1 MININHTKSYME
13 ITVFIICTI
22 LVLYLLYKPQVH
34 DYFTTIRVKS
44 DSDFN
49 EYPVVSLYNDTQKAA
64 NIMGDVNLFTV
75 DLIKKMQAKYFNNAT
90 KNIET
95 IEYLKGR
102 EITAVLIARFAS
114 NSLKENE
121 PVSPDATSYTI
132 NKGDV
137 IGICLREK
145 QTGQNNFHDIDD
157 IKFVLLHELAH
168 VVTPEYSHTP
178 LFWTNF
184 RFLLEFCKSHGLY
197 HTPNYAA
204 RNIQYCGTTITYNP
218 MDDDNLISYF
228 Q

>member
-1 MININHTKSYME
+1 ME
-13 ITVFIICTI
+13 ISIFIIITI

-75 DLIKKMQAKYFNNAT
+75 DLIKKMQAKYLN
-90 KNIET
+90 KET
-95 IEYLKGR
+95 GVADTVEYVKGR
-102 EITAVLIARFAS
+102 EITITLINRFAS

-121 PVSPDATSYTI
+121 PVSSDATSYTI

-145 QTGQNNFHDIDD
+145 QSGKNNFHDIDD

-168 VVTPEYSHTP
+168 IVTPEYSHTP

-184 RFLLEFCKSHGLY
+184 RFLLEFCKSNGLY
-197 HTPNYAA
+197 HTPDYAS
-204 RNIQYCGTTITYNP
+204 RNVNYCGTTITYNP
-218 MDDDNLISYF
+218 MDDNKLKSYF
-228 Q
+228 R